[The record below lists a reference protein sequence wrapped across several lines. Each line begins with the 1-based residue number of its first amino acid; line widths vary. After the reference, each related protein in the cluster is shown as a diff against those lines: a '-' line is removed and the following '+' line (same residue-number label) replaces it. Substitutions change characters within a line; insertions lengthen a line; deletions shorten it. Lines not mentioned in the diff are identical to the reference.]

1 MLVGGTGGGQDR
13 KDPRKGPPLL
23 ERDAAMPEPG
33 AGDESEFLRGGE
45 PLDPPFQLK
54 GTAPGSDPAGPGEGH
69 RAAGAGEFGRGARPG
84 RVETPD
90 DILGGAGV
98 QRPIAATKDID
109 EGHLC
114 FPGTDTRTQKA
125 HRAAG
130 SVAGRR
136 WRAPLIT

>member
-1 MLVGGTGGGQDR
+1 MLVCRLGADATRRILGRVRPYSRLT
-13 KDPRKGPPLL
+13 PRC
-23 ERDAAMPEPG
+23 PEPG
-33 AGDESEFLRGGE
+33 AGDESELLRAGQ

-69 RAAGAGEFGRGARPG
+69 RAAGAGEFGRGARPV

-130 SVAGRR
+130 SDAR
-136 WRAPLIT
+136 